1 MKKCLNN
8 NIFQIISDI
17 ASKEDQEIYVV
28 GGYVRDCILKRIRQN
43 TDIDIV
49 VVGSGIAIAKKVA
62 DFIGKETPLTVYKN
76 YGTAMLKY
84 GDTDIEFVGARKESY
99 HRESRK
105 PVVEDGTLEDDQM
118 RRDFT
123 INAMAI
129 GLFGDQY
136 GVLLDPFNGMDDLKN
151 KIIKTPLDPDVTFS
165 DDPLRMIRAIR
176 FACQLGF
183 DIDPET
189 FKSLGRNKERINI
202 VSQERIAD
210 ELNKIMMAD
219 KPSVGFNLLEK
230 SGLLAVIFPALQA
243 MKGVDE
249 IDGIHHKDNFYHTI
263 KVLDNLSEKSDN
275 LWLRWAA
282 LLHDIAKPRT
292 KRFEPEIGWTF
303 HAHEFIGAKMIPGLF
318 RSLRLPLNEKMKY
331 VRKLVK
337 LHLRPIVL
345 SQDEVTDSAI
355 RRLIYDA
362 GDELEDLMMLCEAD
376 ITSKNEKTVR
386 RHLNNFQLVRQKM
399 IELEE
404 KDSIRNFQPPI
415 TGEDIMRIFQLPP
428 SKPVGIIKDAVK
440 DAIID
445 GDIPNNYDAAYKY
458 MLEKAKEIG
467 FQPGSGNKGSQNSSS
482 SKTGK

>member
-8 NIFQIISDI
+8 KIFQIISNI
-17 ASKEDQEIYVV
+17 ASDEGLEIYVV
-28 GGYVRDCILKRIRQN
+28 GGFVRDCMLERIRQN

-49 VVGSGIAIAKKVA
+49 VVGSGIELAKKVA
-62 DFIGKETPLTVYKN
+62 DTIGKETPLTVYKN

-84 GDTDIEFVGARKESY
+84 CDTDIEFVGARRESY
-99 HRESRK
+99 HRDSRK
-105 PVVEDGTLEDDQM
+105 PVVEDGTLKDDQL

-136 GVLLDPFNGMDDLKN
+136 GELVDPFNGMDDLEN
-151 KIIKTPLDPDVTFS
+151 KIIQTPLDPDITFS

-183 DIDPET
+183 EIHPDT
-189 FKSLGRNKERINI
+189 FQALGRNKERIKI
-202 VSQERIAD
+202 VSEERISD

-219 KPSVGFNLLEK
+219 KPSVGFDLLEK
-230 SGLLAVIFPALQA
+230 SGLLAVIFPAIQA
-243 MKGVDE
+243 LKGVE
-249 IDGIHHKDNFYHTI
+249 EVDGIRHKDNFYHTI
-263 KVLDNLSEKSDN
+263 KVLDNLSKNTDN

-282 LLHDIAKPRT
+282 LLHDIAKPKT
-292 KRFEPEIGWTF
+292 KKFEPGIGWTF

-331 VRKLVK
+331 VQKLVK

-345 SQDEVTDSAI
+345 SQEVVTDSAV

-362 GDELEDLMMLCEAD
+362 GDDLEDLMMLCEAD
-376 ITSKNEKTVR
+376 ITSKNERTVK

-399 IELEE
+399 VELEE
-404 KDSIRNFQPPI
+404 KDSIRNFQPPVS
-415 TGEDIMRIFQLPP
+415 GEDIMRIFQLPP
-428 SKPVGIIKDAVK
+428 SKPVGIIKDAIK

-445 GDIPNNYDAAYKY
+445 GEIPNDYDAAYQF
-458 MLEKAKEIG
+458 MLKKAKEIG
-467 FQPGSGNKGSQNSSS
+467 LEPDQGSG
-482 SKTGK
+482 

>member
-8 NIFQIISDI
+8 KIFKVINHI
-17 ASKEDQEIYVV
+17 ASVEGLEIYVV
-28 GGYVRDCILKRIRQN
+28 GGFVRDCILERGRRD

-49 VVGSGIAIAKKVA
+49 VVGSGIELAGKVA
-62 DFIGKETPLTVYKN
+62 DAIGKETPLTVYKN

-99 HRESRK
+99 HRDSRK

-136 GVLLDPFNGMDDLKN
+136 GVLVDPFSGMDDLEN
-151 KIIKTPLDPDVTFS
+151 KIIRTPLDPDITFS

-183 DIDPET
+183 EIHPET
-189 FKSLGRNKERINI
+189 FQALGRNKERIKI
-202 VSQERIAD
+202 VSAERISD

-230 SGLLAVIFPALQA
+230 SGLLAVMFPAVQA
-243 MKGVDE
+243 LKGVDE
-249 IDGIHHKDNFYHTI
+249 VDGIRHKDNFYHTI
-263 KVLDNLSEKSDN
+263 KVLDNLSKKSDN

-282 LLHDIAKPRT
+282 LLHDIAKPKT
-292 KRFEPEIGWTF
+292 KRYEPEIGWTF

-331 VRKLVK
+331 VQKLVM

-345 SQDEVTDSAI
+345 SQDVVTDSAI

-362 GDELEDLMMLCEAD
+362 GDDLEDLMMLCEAD
-376 ITSKNEKTVR
+376 ITSKNEKTVT
-386 RHLNNFQLVRQKM
+386 RHLNNFMLVRQKM

-428 SKPVGIIKDAVK
+428 SKPIGIIKDAIK

-445 GDIPNNYDAAYKY
+445 GEIPNDYEAAYRF

-467 FQPGSGNKGSQNSSS
+467 LEPDPGSG
-482 SKTGK
+482 

>member
-8 NIFQIISDI
+8 NIFQIIKRI
-17 ASKEDQEIYVV
+17 AEEENLEIFVV
-28 GGYVRDCILKRIRQN
+28 GGFVRDCILERVRPG

-49 VVGSGIAIAKKVA
+49 VVGSGIELAKKVA
-62 DFIGKETPLTVYKN
+62 EVIGKDTPLTVYKN

-99 HRESRK
+99 HRNSRK
-105 PVVEDGTLEDDQM
+105 PLVEDGTLEDDQK

-136 GVLLDPFNGMDDLKN
+136 GELVDPFKGIDDLEN
-151 KIIKTPLDPDVTFS
+151 KIIRTPMDPDITFS

-183 DIDPET
+183 DVYPET
-189 FKSLGRNKERINI
+189 FEALGRNRDRIKI
-202 VSQERIAD
+202 VSKERIAD
-210 ELNKIMMAD
+210 ELNKIMMSE

-230 SGLLAVIFPALQA
+230 SGLLAIIFPELQA

-249 IDGIHHKDNFYHTI
+249 VDGIRHKDNFYHTI
-263 KVLDNLSEKSDN
+263 KVVDNLCKKSDN

-282 LLHDIAKPRT
+282 LLHDVAKPKT
-292 KRFEPEIGWTF
+292 KKFEPGTGWTF
-303 HAHEFIGAKMIPGLF
+303 HAHEFVGAKMTPGLF
-318 RSLRLPLNEKMKY
+318 RALRLPLNEKMKY
-331 VRKLVK
+331 VQKLVK

-345 SQDEVTDSAI
+345 SQDEVTDSAV

-362 GDELEDLMMLCEAD
+362 GDDLEDLMLLCEAD
-376 ITSKNEKTVR
+376 ITSKNEKTVK
-386 RHLNNFQLVRQKM
+386 RHLNNFKLVRQKM
-399 IELEE
+399 IELEA

-415 TGEDIMRIFQLPP
+415 SGEEIMRIFNLPP
-428 SKPVGIIKDAVK
+428 SKPVGDIKNAIK

-445 GDIPNNYDAAYKY
+445 GDIPNNYDAAYQF
-458 MLEKAKEIG
+458 MLKKAKELG
-467 FQPGSGNKGSQNSSS
+467 LEPVQG
-482 SKTGK
+482 TGP